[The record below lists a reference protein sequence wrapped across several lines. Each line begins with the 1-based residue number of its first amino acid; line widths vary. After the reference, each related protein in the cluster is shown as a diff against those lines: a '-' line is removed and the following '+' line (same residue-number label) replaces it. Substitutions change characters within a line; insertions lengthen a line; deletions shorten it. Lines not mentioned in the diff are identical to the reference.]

1 MSKPEEIQYD
11 FNKPISTMLEQAG
24 VVKEFADQ
32 DIDDLKVFDEEL
44 DEDYITGFGE
54 SITRAKAIP
63 LDEIVMDMQAGK
75 SAVVLATRKIC
86 EDHFADIKY
95 FVNKAFPKDTA
106 IKNEFGYN
114 DYEEVRTKPAMFVPF
129 LRQLNITVNKYAQ
142 QLRDKGMPAALLT
155 ISATLAGKLEKDAR
169 DHEISMKGRTL
180 TTQDRRIAYNEVWN
194 MMKQFCLAGKRVY
207 KTNYAKYR
215 RYILYEGTQ
224 TPPPIIEEYESLP
237 AATTATADVEFTNE
251 SVLLFKNPGVT
262 ELLICRHNIEN
273 QPNGEVGFILTASAE
288 VVKEILEVPGTGNF
302 INVTNLSTT
311 DSGLFLVQLAE

>member
-1 MSKPEEIQYD
+1 
-11 FNKPISTMLEQAG
+11 MLEQAG
-24 VVKEFADQ
+24 VVKEFASLDVN
-32 DIDDLKVFDEEL
+32 DLKAFDEEL
-44 DEDYITGFGE
+44 DEDYIIRFE
-54 SITRAKAIP
+54 ASITKAKAIP

-75 SAVVLATRKIC
+75 SAVVLATRKLC

-95 FVNKAFPKDTA
+95 FVNKTFPKDTA
-106 IKNEFGYN
+106 IKNEFGFN

-129 LRQLNITVNKYAQ
+129 LNQLSITINKYSQ
-142 QLRDKGMPAALLT
+142 QLRAKGMPEALLT
-155 ISATLAGKLEKDAR
+155 VSATLARKLEKDAR
-169 DHEISMKGRTL
+169 DHEVSMKERTL

-194 MMKQFCLAGKRVY
+194 MMKQLCLAGKRVY
-207 KTNYAKYR
+207 KNNYAKYR

-262 ELLICRHNIEN
+262 ELLICRHNIED
-273 QPNGEVGFILTASAE
+273 QPNGDTGFILTANAE
-288 VVKEILEVPGTGNF
+288 VIKEIPEVPGTGNF
-302 INVTNLSTT
+302 INVTNLSNT